1 GTGSHTVRSAPRGY
15 RGSAWGPVNLGG
27 RLTPGNARQGSSHI
41 RRTDGPPRQIQ
52 RGREGGHRGWREPQ
66 RLEPLR
72 VAEQASQRLVACEAA
87 AVEYQP
93 ALERLGGKRQVV
105 RDHEQ
110 RHAPGRAVEQGARD
124 ACPQRP
130 IEPDGRLVEHEQR
143 RLERESAGERG
154 ELTEG
159 RREVVRVVPGE
170 HGEVEGLERADSPP

>member
-1 GTGSHTVRSAPRGY
+1 MVCSPQKALFSFFFFQAEDGIRDYKVTGVQTCALPIWWRRES
-15 RGSAWGPVNLGG
+15 
-27 RLTPGNARQGSSHI
+27 QG
-41 RRTDGPPRQIQ
+41 
-52 RGREGGHRGWREPQ
+52 
-66 RLEPLR
+66 LEPR
-72 VAEQASQRLVACEAA
+72 DVAEQAGQRLVACEAA

-143 RLERESAGERG
+143 RLERQRAGERG

-159 RREVVRVVPGE
+159 RREVVGVVPGV
-170 HGEVEGLERADSPP
+170 HGEVEVLERAVSPPL